1 MLLPH
6 SQDAFETGCN
16 FIASDITIPKAF
28 VICETDLVFPL
39 ALQETLVQSTPGIR
53 EVRMSAGHSP
63 FVGKTEETAETLVRL
78 VEGGHE

>member
-6 SQDAFETGCN
+6 SQDAFETGCD
-16 FIASDITIPKAF
+16 FIASDITIPKTF

-39 ALQETLVQSTPGIR
+39 ALQETLVQSTPGIK

-63 FVGKTEETAETLVRL
+63 FVGKAEETAKKLVDL
-78 VEGGHE
+78 IEGRHE